1 MTDIPKIRTVTALE
15 KAIRDGEMIGAR
27 LRAGSQ
33 FGSKPERELVGLL
46 LTQLADVARRANA
59 AGRVAFGPDA
69 QDV

>member
-1 MTDIPKIRTVTALE
+1 MSELPKITTGTALQ

-27 LRAGSQ
+27 LMAGSQ

-59 AGRVAFGPDA
+59 AGRLALVPDP
-69 QDV
+69 QDL